1 MNSLL
6 EESENA
12 QDSELKKQKLEK
24 AAEIAN
30 QMLENQNESD
40 AAHYVLSKNASQN
53 KKYDDALSELEKA
66 INLNREN
73 PLYYYDKGKILYL
86 KRRYEDAQ
94 WNFEKACELNENFY
108 QSKYNL
114 GLTFEKLNQNG
125 EAKKAFSE
133 AIEIKN
139 NYEKAF
145 LELARINAKEN
156 CFSEAEKNYQKALE
170 INPDNP
176 KIFDELGSL
185 YFQNGDI
192 EKSEEYF
199 KKAIESRPKG
209 EESTLAKYNLSTVLL
224 DSGDFVQA
232 QKYAWQAYDEK
243 GFVKNENNQAN
254 IIYNYALILE
264 KNGKT
269 EDAKEKYQEVLKINP
284 NAQKA
289 KINLSAILMKENQVD
304 LDYVLEMLLSAYKT
318 DSDGFEVNN
327 NLGTCYLLKKD
338 YKNAVIHYEKAAK
351 KSSDNEILK
360 NLANAYLE
368 NGDLD
373 KSCEI
378 YEKMILQDSQDW
390 NSFVNLGK
398 IYLQQGKVEESMK
411 ALLTVRNNAPDFRKQ
426 EVDSLIELLT
436 GVSE

>member
-1 MNSLL
+1 M
-6 EESENA
+6 
-12 QDSELKKQKLEK
+12 
-24 AAEIAN
+24 
-30 QMLENQNESD
+30 
-40 AAHYVLSKNASQN
+40 
-53 KKYDDALSELEKA
+53 
-66 INLNREN
+66 
-73 PLYYYDKGKILYL
+73 
-86 KRRYEDAQ
+86 
-94 WNFEKACELNENFY
+94 
-108 QSKYNL
+108 
-114 GLTFEKLNQNG
+114 
-125 EAKKAFSE
+125 
-133 AIEIKN
+133 
-139 NYEKAF
+139 
-145 LELARINAKEN
+145 LARINAKEN
-156 CFSEAEKNYQKALE
+156 CFSEAEKNYQRALE

-304 LDYVLEMLLSAYKT
+304 LDYVLEILLSAYKT
-318 DSDGFEVNN
+318 DSDGNRLKNEKGKCIYETEEV
-327 NLGTCYLLKKD
+327 TYIIDPSWSPSKKD
-338 YKNAVIHYEKAAK
+338 
-351 KSSDNEILK
+351 
-360 NLANAYLE
+360 
-368 NGDLD
+368 
-373 KSCEI
+373 
-378 YEKMILQDSQDW
+378 
-390 NSFVNLGK
+390 
-398 IYLQQGKVEESMK
+398 
-411 ALLTVRNNAPDFRKQ
+411 
-426 EVDSLIELLT
+426 EVCIE
-436 GVSE
+436 GAE